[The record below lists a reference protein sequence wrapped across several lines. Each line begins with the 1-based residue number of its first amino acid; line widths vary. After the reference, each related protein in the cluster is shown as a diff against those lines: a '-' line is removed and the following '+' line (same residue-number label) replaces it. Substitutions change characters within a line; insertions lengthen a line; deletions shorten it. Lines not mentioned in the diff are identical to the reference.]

1 LYRKGYLTDLEQ
13 IPQKITLFSIRGFL
27 YNQMRR
33 FFALINPYLTEDDI
47 LAMQPTSGSRPI
59 LRYSARAAG
68 ASGNPLLSLRGITK
82 RFPLVLANDHID
94 LDIYQG
100 EIHALLGENGAGKS
114 TLMKILYGFYRADS
128 GVVRVNG
135 QQVEIHSPADARKLG
150 IGMLFQDFSLIP
162 AMSVAE
168 NIALFLED
176 LKIVVDIRQV
186 DKRIQEFAV
195 RYNLQVRSHL
205 KVSDLSIGEQQK
217 VEILKLL
224 LSGAKILILDEPTR
238 VLAPHEVAALYQV
251 LDNLRADGYAI
262 ILITHKMKEVLEC
275 ADWITILK
283 AGCVAGSMPSRDAS
297 EKKLVDLM
305 FGRELPG
312 PSVQRKPARS
322 EKFVPVLELRG
333 VETHREGAETSLKDI
348 NLKIF
353 PEEIL
358 GVAGVSG
365 NGQKE
370 LGDLVLGMI
379 PTVNGEKLLFGK
391 AARRLSIREIRRRG
405 VAFIPENPLVMASIP
420 WMSVLENIA
429 LTRPWRY
436 ARKKGLSM
444 DWRTVKDDTLAG
456 LKKMGYDL
464 PLYTPARALSGG
476 NLQRMVIIR
485 ELGLEPQLIVASYM
499 TRGLDVQSTI
509 AARQALLDACRA
521 GAGVLLISEDLEE
534 LFTLSDRLIVLYE
547 GRIVGAF
554 LPEETDIYQVGYLM
568 TGSRVEPDA
577 IR

>member
-1 LYRKGYLTDLEQ
+1 MEEDNPVMEPSTGSQPASQ
-13 IPQKITLFSIRGFL
+13 ISVPET
-27 YNQMRR
+27 
-33 FFALINPYLTEDDI
+33 
-47 LAMQPTSGSRPI
+47 
-59 LRYSARAAG
+59 
-68 ASGNPLLSLRGITK
+68 ASSHVPLLSLRGITK

-128 GVVRVNG
+128 GSVTIKG
-135 QQVEIHSPADARKLG
+135 QSVEIHSPADARKLG

-176 LKIVVDIRQV
+176 LKLVIDGRQV
-186 DKRIQEFAV
+186 DHRIRELAH
-195 RYNLQVRSHL
+195 RYHLQVRSQI
-205 KVSDLSIGEQQK
+205 KVAELSIGEQQK

-238 VLAPHEVAALYQV
+238 VLAPHEVAALYIV
-251 LDNLRADGYAI
+251 LNNLRADGYAT

-275 ADWITILK
+275 ADRITILRG
-283 AGCVAGSMPSRDAS
+283 GCVAGSLLRAEAS

-305 FGRELPG
+305 FGKEMRDLTKQQGAAEIEH
-312 PSVQRKPARS
+312 PA
-322 EKFVPVLELRG
+322 PVLELRG
-333 VETHREGAETSLKDI
+333 VETHGEGAETSLRDI

-353 PEEIL
+353 PGEIV

-370 LGDLVLGMI
+370 LGDLVLGMT
-379 PTVNGEKLLFGK
+379 PCTRGEKLLFGRE
-391 AARRLSIREIRRRG
+391 ATRLSIREIRRQG
-405 VAFIPENPLVMASIP
+405 VAFIPENPLVMASVP
-420 WMSVLENIA
+420 WMTVLENMA

-436 ARKKGLSM
+436 AQRKGLSM
-444 DWRTVKDDTLAG
+444 DWGAVRKDAEAG
-456 LKKMGYDL
+456 LKMMAYNL
-464 PLYTPARALSGG
+464 PLYAPAKSLSGG
-476 NLQRMVIIR
+476 NLQRMVIVR
-485 ELGLEPQLIVASYM
+485 ELGLNPRLIVASYM

-509 AARQALLDACRA
+509 AARQAILDARRT

-534 LFTLSDRLIVLYE
+534 LFTLSNRLIVLFG
-547 GRIVGAF
+547 GRIVGSF
-554 LPEETDIYQVGYLM
+554 KPEETDIYQVGHLM
-568 TGSRVEPDA
+568 TGSSDEHGAVR
-577 IR
+577 

>member
-1 LYRKGYLTDLEQ
+1 M
-13 IPQKITLFSIRGFL
+13 PF
-27 YNQMRR
+27 
-33 FFALINPYLTEDDI
+33 
-47 LAMQPTSGSRPI
+47 
-59 LRYSARAAG
+59 
-68 ASGNPLLSLRGITK
+68 LSLRGITK
-82 RFPLVLANDHID
+82 HFPLVLANDHID

-128 GVVRVNG
+128 GVVNINRRPVD
-135 QQVEIHSPADARKLG
+135 IHSPADARRLG

-168 NIALFLED
+168 NIALFLDD
-176 LKIVVDIRQV
+176 LKVVIDIRRV
-186 DKRIQEFAV
+186 DERIQDLAL
-195 RYNLQVRSHL
+195 RYNLQVRSHIR
-205 KVSDLSIGEQQK
+205 VSELSIGEQQK

-224 LSGAKILILDEPTR
+224 LSGAQILILDEPTR

-275 ADWITILK
+275 ADRITILR
-283 AGCVAGSMPSRDAS
+283 AGRVVDTMLRLEAS

-305 FGRELPG
+305 FGKEMPVL
-312 PSVQRKPARS
+312 SVQRGAAGS
-322 EKFVPVLELRG
+322 EKFGPVLELRG
-333 VETHREGAETSLKDI
+333 VETHGEGAETSLKDI

-353 PEEIL
+353 PGEIV

-370 LGDLVLGMI
+370 LGDLVLGI
-379 PTVNGEKLLFGK
+379 NPVAKGEKLLFGK
-391 AARRLSIREIRRRG
+391 AATRLSIGEIRKRG
-405 VAFIPENPLVMASIP
+405 VAFIPENPLVMASVP
-420 WMSVLENIA
+420 WMTVLENMA

-436 ARKKGLSM
+436 SRTKGFSM
-444 DWRTVKDDTLAG
+444 DWSSVKNDALAG

-464 PLYTPARALSGG
+464 PLYTPARSLSGG

-485 ELGLEPQLIVASYM
+485 ELGLEPRLIVASYM

-521 GAGVLLISEDLEE
+521 GAAVLLISEDLEE
-534 LFTLSDRLIVLYE
+534 LFILSDRLIVLYE

-568 TGSRVEPDA
+568 TGSKVEHGA
-577 IR
+577 II

>member
-1 LYRKGYLTDLEQ
+1 MKVEKPVIEPSNG
-13 IPQKITLFSIRGFL
+13 SH
-27 YNQMRR
+27 
-33 FFALINPYLTEDDI
+33 
-47 LAMQPTSGSRPI
+47 PTNHKPEPMTAPSQ
-59 LRYSARAAG
+59 
-68 ASGNPLLSLRGITK
+68 NPLLRLRGITK
-82 RFPLVLANDHID
+82 RFRMVLANDRVD

-128 GVVRVNG
+128 GCVVMND
-135 QQVEIHSPADARKLG
+135 QAVEIHSPADARKLG

-162 AMSVAE
+162 AMNVAE

-176 LKIVVDIRQV
+176 LKMVIDYRQV
-186 DKRIQEFAV
+186 DQHIQELAG
-195 RYNLQVRSHL
+195 RYNLQVRSQIR
-205 KVSDLSIGEQQK
+205 VAELSIGEQQK

-238 VLAPHEVAALYQV
+238 VLAPHEVTALYKV

-275 ADWITILK
+275 ADRITILRG
-283 AGCVAGSMPSRDAS
+283 GCVAGSLLKHEAS
-297 EKKLVDLM
+297 EKMLVSLM
-305 FGRELPG
+305 FGKDMPDLSKHQKAAE
-312 PSVQRKPARS
+312 KEPAM
-322 EKFVPVLELRG
+322 PVLELRG
-333 VETHREGAETSLKDI
+333 VETCGEGAETSLKNID
-348 NLKIF
+348 LKII
-353 PEEIL
+353 PGEIV

-379 PTVNGEKLLFGK
+379 SCAKGEKLLFGK
-391 AARRLSIREIRRRG
+391 EATRHSIREIRRQG
-405 VAFIPENPLVMASIP
+405 VAFIPENPLVMASVP
-420 WMSVLENIA
+420 WMTVLENMA

-436 ARKKGLSM
+436 VLRKGLSM
-444 DWRTVKDDTLAG
+444 DWDSVRKDAKDG
-456 LKKMGYDL
+456 LDRMAYSL
-464 PLYTPARALSGG
+464 PLYAPARSLSGG

-485 ELGLEPQLIVASYM
+485 ELGLNPSFIVASYM

-509 AARQALLDACRA
+509 AARQALLDARQA

-534 LFTLSDRLIVLYE
+534 LFTLSDRLIVLY
-547 GRIVGAF
+547 GGQIVGEF

-568 TGSRVEPDA
+568 TGSSVEHA
-577 IR
+577 ATR